1 MENAGLSRCPSAP
14 LRENQGHETDR
25 FAAAQPRVSF
35 FLPTSRGGFHGSFFG
50 LVIAVI
56 VGVLIGKDAAS
67 RGMSGVGW
75 GLFPALICIIAVP
88 IYLVV
93 RKPRLDEQK

>member
-1 MENAGLSRCPSAP
+1 ME
-14 LRENQGHETDR
+14 
-25 FAAAQPRVSF
+25 V
-35 FLPTSRGGFHGSFFG
+35 FFG

-75 GLFPALICIIAVP
+75 GLFSALICIIAVP

>member
-1 MENAGLSRCPSAP
+1 ME
-14 LRENQGHETDR
+14 
-25 FAAAQPRVSF
+25 V
-35 FLPTSRGGFHGSFFG
+35 FFG

-56 VGVLIGKDAAS
+56 IGILIGKDAAA

-75 GLFPALICIIAVP
+75 GIFSFALCIVAVP

-93 RKPRLDEQK
+93 RKPRLDQ

>member
-1 MENAGLSRCPSAP
+1 ME
-14 LRENQGHETDR
+14 
-25 FAAAQPRVSF
+25 V
-35 FLPTSRGGFHGSFFG
+35 FFG

-56 VGVLIGKDAAS
+56 IGILIGKDAAA

-75 GLFPALICIIAVP
+75 GIFSFALCIVAVP

-93 RKPRLDEQK
+93 RKPRLDQK